1 MELNEKIL
9 RFAKMVDLQLV
20 ESIGR
25 AGIMYYKVFSDCGVE
40 VGRID
45 IDCTYE
51 HFLEHVVANAVSEVN
66 RLYSVNEEIGQANK
80 ELCEDLEYIRA
91 ETEL

>member
-20 ESIGR
+20 ETIGR
-25 AGIMYYKVFSDCGVE
+25 AGFKYYKVFTDCGVE

-45 IDCTYE
+45 IDYSYE
-51 HFLEHVVANAVSEVN
+51 NFLEHVVACAVSEVD
-66 RLYSVNEEIGQANK
+66 RLHSVNEELGEANK
-80 ELCEDLEYIRA
+80 ELCDDLSSIRA

>member
-1 MELNEKIL
+1 MQLNEKIL

-20 ESIGR
+20 ETSR
-25 AGIMYYKVFSDCGVE
+25 YGIVYYKVFTDCGVE

-51 HFLEHVVANAVSEVN
+51 HFLEHVVANAVSAVN

-80 ELCEDLEYIRA
+80 ELCEDLSSIRA